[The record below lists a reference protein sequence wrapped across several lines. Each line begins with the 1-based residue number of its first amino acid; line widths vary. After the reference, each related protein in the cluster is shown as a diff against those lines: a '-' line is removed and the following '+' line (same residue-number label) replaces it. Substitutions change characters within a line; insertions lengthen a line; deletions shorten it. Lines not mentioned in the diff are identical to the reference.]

1 MKQLIKRVKQAVITF
16 QIKCIDR
23 KYIRLNH
30 DINWYEKALDDGR
43 QCVIRCRS
51 ALLQQRSALKMKI
64 RNLENH

>member
-1 MKQLIKRVKQAVITF
+1 MKQLIKRVKQAVINF

-23 KYIRLNH
+23 QYIRLNH

-43 QCVIRCRS
+43 EYAIRCRS